1 MSSPPS
7 SAAPNSSTDGLLHG
21 LTLHGILER
30 FPSTA
35 PVFDRLG
42 IHTCCGGDVTL
53 EVAAQRD
60 GIPLQVL
67 EDALRVAL
75 EGE

>member
-7 SAAPNSSTDGLLHG
+7 SSTPSSSTGPLLPG
-21 LTLHGILER
+21 LTLHGIMER
-30 FPSTA
+30 FPATA
-35 PVFDRLG
+35 SVFDRLG

-53 EVAAQRD
+53 EVAARRD
-60 GIPLQVL
+60 GIPLPVL
-67 EDALRVAL
+67 EGALRAAL